1 MADLKDATLKQL
13 VTERPDLVS
22 DIKAGK
28 DEGSSTVTVI
38 KDAQERMS
46 VWTSERRDID
56 GVLVGK
62 SKDTYSYYLTGEVDI
77 ILQKKYDSQDK
88 LIPGSEKKIKHYL
101 DGRQPE
107 IQGTAV
113 LKIG

>member
-13 VTERPDLVS
+13 ITERPDLVS

-28 DEGSSTVTVI
+28 DEGSSIVSII

-46 VWTSERRDID
+46 VWVSEKRDLD

-62 SKDTYSYYLTGEVDI
+62 SKDTYSYYLTGEVDV
-77 ILQKKYDSQDK
+77 ILQEKYNEKNVLVKKTE
-88 LIPGSEKKIKHYL
+88 LKHYRN
-101 DGRQPE
+101 GKQPSIQE
-107 IQGTAV
+107 IAV
-113 LKIG
+113 